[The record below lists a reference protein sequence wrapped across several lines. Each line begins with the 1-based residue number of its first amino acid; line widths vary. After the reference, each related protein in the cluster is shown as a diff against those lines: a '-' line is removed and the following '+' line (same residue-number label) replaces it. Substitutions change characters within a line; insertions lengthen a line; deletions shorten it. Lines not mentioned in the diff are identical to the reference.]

1 MNFKSMTTFAVS
13 LALATALAAPAFA
26 DGNKDHPKAVF
37 PMPAA
42 EFQQKVDNHLAR
54 GQARME
60 KRIVE
65 KKVDADK
72 AKEMRE
78 RFDARAAKVRAAAA
92 AAEQDGTV
100 TADEAKAVR
109 EAGGGFHHRKDAP
122 KA

>member
-1 MNFKSMTTFAVS
+1 MNLKSITTFAVS
-13 LALATALAAPAFA
+13 LALATAVAAPAFA

-42 EFQQKVDNHLAR
+42 EFQTKVDNHLSR

-60 KRIVE
+60 KRIAD
-65 KKVDADK
+65 KKIDADK

-92 AAEQDGTV
+92 VAEQDGTV

-109 EAGGGFHHRKDAP
+109 EAGGFHHHKDAP